1 MRGAQFVGAR
11 LSDVARVTQ
20 QFTPLDP
27 VGGWASA
34 TVTAN
39 ASAHTKGAWT
49 ELIASTAFDVDALD
63 IDVGNVS
70 ASGVNTATLL
80 DIGVGAAASETVIIP
95 DVAVG
100 GALFGDTIANR
111 VGISFRVPIR
121 IPKGSRVSARIQSI
135 VTGGKTATVNVRPLH
150 SAIPVPVGSTVDVI
164 GSNTATSEAAATSG
178 TVDTWTEIGTT
189 TKAYDAL
196 VFVPSMASGAVTQ
209 GERLFFVGIG
219 ASGSEVALHSRT
231 GVVAGVTENFKL
243 SDGCAGSLVQRYV
256 PAGTRLAVKL
266 QGLTNTGFQ
275 ACVLGIPRLP

>member
-164 GSNTATSEAAATSG
+164 GTSTGTSQAAATSG
-178 TVDTWTEIGTT
+178 TTDTWTEIGTT
-189 TKAYDAL
+189 SRAYDAL
-196 VFVPSMASGAVTQ
+196 VFVPSLATSAAAQ
-209 GERLFFVGIG
+209 GERVMFLGVG
-219 ASGSEVALHSRT
+219 ASGSEVAIHTRT
-231 GVVAGVTENFKL
+231 SVVLGTTENYKL
-243 SDGCAGSLVQRYV
+243 SDGCAGALVRRYT

-266 QGLTNTGFQ
+266 TGGANTGIQ
-275 ACVLGIPRLP
+275 ACVLGVGRLP